1 MKSRD
6 KGFQRW
12 IVNMISFGL
21 FVLLSLTGL
30 VNYFV
35 LPRGYGARAG
45 FKVSLRH
52 FFVTIHEWAAILFI
66 IIIGIHIALHWKY
79 IKSNLE
85 RRGIRE

>member
-21 FVLLSLTGL
+21 
-30 VNYFV
+30 FV